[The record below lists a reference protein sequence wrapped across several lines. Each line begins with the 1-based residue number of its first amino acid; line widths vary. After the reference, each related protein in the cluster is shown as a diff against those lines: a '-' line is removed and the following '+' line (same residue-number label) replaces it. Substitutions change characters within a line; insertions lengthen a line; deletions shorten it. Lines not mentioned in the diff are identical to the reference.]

1 MAGRLI
7 AVVGGQYGSE
17 GKGAVAGYLSATSDA
32 PFMGIR
38 VAGPNAGHTVYG
50 KGPDGEE
57 SYAWRLRSI
66 PVNAV
71 TAPESDLI
79 IAAGSEIDMEVFNR
93 ELHDLDK
100 AGYQASSRIIVD
112 DQATILEPRH
122 HEIETADNI
131 QGRIG
136 STSKGIGASRA
147 DRIMRKASL
156 FGGGVDTSK
165 VIRDHLRMG
174 GTALIEGTQGYGLGL
189 HAGQYPFC
197 TSQDCR
203 AVDFLAQAGV
213 SPWDRAV
220 DVFDIWVTARTYPI
234 RVAGNSGPLENET
247 NWEELGLEAERTTVT
262 QKIRRVG
269 HFDANLVREAVI
281 ANGGA
286 PNVKIAL
293 TMFDYIF
300 PELKNQSQIDILT
313 EEQYKYI
320 KDIEDKVDA
329 RVALIGTGP
338 STMAWVK

>member
-50 KGPDGEE
+50 KGPNGEE
-57 SYAWRLRSI
+57 SYAWRLRSV

-79 IAAGSEIDMEVFNR
+79 VAAGSEIDIEVLNR
-93 ELHDLDK
+93 ELSDLDK
-100 AGYQASSRIIVD
+100 AGFEASSRIIID

-122 HEIETADNI
+122 QDIEYADGI
-131 QGRIG
+131 QARIG
-136 STSKGIGASRA
+136 STSKGIGAARA

-165 VIRDHLRMG
+165 VIRDHLRSG
-174 GTALIEGTQGYGLGL
+174 GTALIEGTQGYSLGL
-189 HAGQYPFC
+189 HAGLYPFC

-203 AVDFLAQAGV
+203 ALDFLAQAGV
-213 SPWDRAV
+213 SPWDSAV
-220 DVFDIWVTARTYPI
+220 DLFDIWVTARTYPI
-234 RVAGNSGPLENET
+234 RVAGNSGPMENET
-247 NWEELGLEAERTTVT
+247 SWEQLGLDAERTTVT

-269 HFDANLVREAVI
+269 HFDSKIVKDAVV

-286 PNVKIAL
+286 PTVSIAL
-293 TMFDYIF
+293 TMFDYVF
-300 PELKNQSQIDILT
+300 PDLANQSQIDILSD
-313 EEQYKYI
+313 EQAKYI
-320 KDIEDKVDA
+320 NDIENAVNA
-329 RVALIGTGP
+329 RVKLVGTGH

>member
-1 MAGRLI
+1 MAGHLI

-17 GKGAVAGYLSATSDA
+17 GKGAVAGYLSRTANT

-38 VAGPNAGHTVYG
+38 VAGPNAGHTVIG
-50 KGPDGEE
+50 SGPDGEE
-57 SYAWRLRSI
+57 SYAWRLRAV

-71 TAPESDLI
+71 TAPTSTLV
-79 IAAGSEIDMEVFNR
+79 IAAGSEIDMDVLNQ
-93 ELHDLDK
+93 ELSDLDK
-100 AGYQASSRIIVD
+100 AGYDASSRIFID
-112 DQATILEPRH
+112 DQATLLEPRH
-122 HEIETADNI
+122 HELEQADNI

-156 FGGGVDTSK
+156 FGGGVDTSAL
-165 VIRDHLRMG
+165 IREHLAKG

-203 AVDFLAQAGV
+203 AVDFFAQAGI
-213 SPWDRAV
+213 SPWDNAV
-220 DVFDIWVTARTYPI
+220 GTFDIWVTARTYPI

-247 NWEELGLEAERTTVT
+247 SWEQLGLAAERTTVT
-262 QKIRRVG
+262 QKVRRVG
-269 HFDANLVREAVI
+269 HFDSKLVRDAVI

-286 PNVKIAL
+286 PVVKVAL

-300 PELKNQSQIDILT
+300 PELKNVEQIDILT
-313 EEQYKYI
+313 DDQAKYI
-320 KDIEDKVDA
+320 KEIEDAIDA
-329 RVALIGTGP
+329 PVSLVGTGP
-338 STMAWVK
+338 STMAWVR

>member
-17 GKGAVAGYLSATSDA
+17 GKGAVAGYLSATSEV

-38 VAGPNAGHTVYG
+38 VAGPNAGHTVIG

-79 IAAGSEIDMEVFNR
+79 IAAGSEIDLEVFNK
-93 ELHDLDK
+93 ELFDLDK
-100 AGYQASSRIIVD
+100 AGYEASSRIIVD
-112 DQATILEPRH
+112 DQATILEPMH
-122 HEIETADNI
+122 HDTETADGI
-131 QGRIG
+131 QARIG
-136 STSKGIGASRA
+136 STSKGIGAARA

-165 VIRDHLRMG
+165 VIRDHLKMG

-189 HAGQYPFC
+189 HAGLYPFC

-203 AVDFLAQAGV
+203 AIDFLSQAGI
-213 SPWDRAV
+213 SPWDRVV
-220 DVFDIWVTARTYPI
+220 DVFDVWVTARTYPI

-247 NWEELGLEAERTTVT
+247 SWEQLGLEAERTTVT

-269 HFDANLVREAVI
+269 HFDSKLVRDAVI

-286 PNVKIAL
+286 PTVKIAL

-300 PELKNQSQIDILT
+300 PEVKGGEVIESLSA
-313 EEQYKYI
+313 EQQKYI
-320 KDIEDKVDA
+320 TGIEDAVSASVKLV
-329 RVALIGTGP
+329 GTGP
-338 STMAWVK
+338 ATMAWVV

>member
-17 GKGAVAGYLSATSDA
+17 GKGAVAGHLSTDSEA

-38 VAGPNAGHTVYG
+38 VAGPNAGHTVIG
-50 KGPDGEE
+50 KGPNGEE

-79 IAAGSEIDMEVFNR
+79 VAAGSEIDMEVFNR
-93 ELHDLDK
+93 ELSELDQ
-100 AGYQASSRIIVD
+100 AGYQASSRILVD
-112 DQATILEPRH
+112 DQATILEQH
-122 HEIETADNI
+122 HHDTETADGI
-131 QGRIG
+131 QARIG

-156 FGGGVDTSK
+156 FGGGVDTSRL
-165 VIRDHLRMG
+165 IREHLQRG

-189 HAGQYPFC
+189 HAGLYPFC

-203 AVDFLAQAGV
+203 AIDFCAQAGV
-213 SPWDRAV
+213 SPWDKAV

-247 NWEELGLEAERTTVT
+247 SWEELGLAVERTTVT
-262 QKIRRVG
+262 QKVRRVG
-269 HFDANLVREAVI
+269 HFDSKLVRDSVV

-286 PNVKIAL
+286 PTVSIAL

-300 PELKNQSQIDILT
+300 PEVKDLT
-313 EEQYKYI
+313 EVELTSEQRDYI
-320 KDIEDKVDA
+320 TEIESAVMAKVK
-329 RVALIGTGP
+329 LIGTGP
-338 STMAWVK
+338 STMAWVR

>member
-17 GKGAVAGYLSATSDA
+17 GKGAVAGYLSATSEV

-50 KGPDGEE
+50 KGPNGEE

-93 ELHDLDK
+93 ELSELDK

-122 HEIETADNI
+122 HEYEQADNI

-165 VIRDHLRMG
+165 VIREHLKMG

-189 HAGQYPFC
+189 HAGHYPFC

-203 AVDFLAQAGV
+203 AVDFLAQAGI
-213 SPWDRAV
+213 SPWDKAV
-220 DVFDIWVTARTYPI
+220 DIFDIWVTARTYPI

-247 NWEELGLEAERTTVT
+247 SWEQLGLEAERTTVT

-269 HFDANLVREAVI
+269 HFDSALVRDAVI

-286 PNVKIAL
+286 PTVRIAL

-300 PELKNQSQIDILT
+300 PEVKDQTQIDILSD
-313 EEQYKYI
+313 EQQKYI
-320 KDIEDKVDA
+320 SDIEQAVNAKVGL
-329 RVALIGTGP
+329 VGTGP
-338 STMAWVK
+338 TTMAWVK

>member
-17 GKGAVAGYLSATSDA
+17 GKGAVAGYLSSTCDV

-50 KGPDGEE
+50 KGPNGEE
-57 SYAWRLRSI
+57 SYAWRLRSV

-71 TAPESDLI
+71 TAPESDLV
-79 IAAGSEIDMEVFNR
+79 IAAGSEIDIEVFNQ
-93 ELHDLDK
+93 ELSDLDK
-100 AGYQASSRIIVD
+100 ADYEASSRIIVD

-165 VIRDHLRMG
+165 VIRDHLKLG

-203 AVDFLAQAGV
+203 AVDFCAQAGI

-220 DVFDIWVTARTYPI
+220 DVFDVWVTARTYPI

-247 NWEELGLEAERTTVT
+247 SWEQLGLEAERTTVT

-269 HFDANLVREAVI
+269 HFDPALVRDAVV

-286 PNVKIAL
+286 PTVKIAL

-300 PELKNQSQIDILT
+300 PELKNQTQVDILT
-313 EEQYKYI
+313 DEQYRYI
-320 KDIEDKVDA
+320 HDIENAVNAQVK
-329 RVALIGTGP
+329 LIGTGP

>member
-38 VAGPNAGHTVYG
+38 VAGPNAGHTVIG

-93 ELHDLDK
+93 ELSDLDK

-122 HEIETADNI
+122 HDIETSDGI
-131 QGRIG
+131 QARIG

-156 FGGGVDTSK
+156 FGGGVDTSQ
-165 VIRDHLRMG
+165 VIREHLQRG

-189 HAGQYPFC
+189 HAGLYPFC

-203 AVDFLAQAGV
+203 ALDFLAQAGV

-220 DVFDIWVTARTYPI
+220 DVFDVWVTARTYPI

-247 NWEELGLEAERTTVT
+247 SWEQLGLEAERTTVT

-269 HFDANLVREAVI
+269 HFDSKLVRDAVV

-286 PNVKIAL
+286 PTVKVAL

-300 PELKNQSQIDILT
+300 PELKDQGQIDILS
-313 EEQYKYI
+313 EEQQRYI
-320 KDIEDKVDA
+320 TDIESAVNAPVKLV
-329 RVALIGTGP
+329 GTGP
-338 STMAWVK
+338 SAMAWVK

>member
-1 MAGRLI
+1 
-7 AVVGGQYGSE
+7 
-17 GKGAVAGYLSATSDA
+17 
-32 PFMGIR
+32 
-38 VAGPNAGHTVYG
+38 
-50 KGPDGEE
+50 
-57 SYAWRLRSI
+57 
-66 PVNAV
+66 VNAV

-112 DQATILEPRH
+112 DQATILEPMH
-122 HEIETADNI
+122 HDMETADGI
-131 QGRIG
+131 QARIG
-136 STSKGIGASRA
+136 STSKGIGAARA

-165 VIRDHLRMG
+165 VIREHLRMG

-203 AVDFLAQAGV
+203 AIDFLSQAGV
-213 SPWDRAV
+213 SPWDSAV
-220 DVFDIWVTARTYPI
+220 DVFDVWVTARTYPI
-234 RVAGNSGPLENET
+234 RVAGNSGPLESET
-247 NWEELGLEAERTTVT
+247 SWEELGLEAERTTVT

-269 HFDANLVREAVI
+269 HFDANLVKEAVI
-281 ANGGA
+281 ANGGS
-286 PNVKIAL
+286 PNVRIAL

-300 PELKNQSQIDILT
+300 PELKNQSQIDILSDD
-313 EEQYKYI
+313 QQKYI
-320 KDIEDKVDA
+320 TDIENAVNA
-329 RVALIGTGP
+329 RVALVGTGP

>member
-17 GKGAVAGYLSATSDA
+17 GKGAVAGYLSSTCDV

-50 KGPDGEE
+50 KGPNGEE
-57 SYAWRLRSI
+57 SYAWRLRSV

-71 TAPESDLI
+71 TAPESDLV
-79 IAAGSEIDMEVFNR
+79 IAAGSEIDIEVFNQ
-93 ELHDLDK
+93 ELSDLDK
-100 AGYQASSRIIVD
+100 AGYEASSRIIVD

-165 VIRDHLRMG
+165 VIREHLARG

-203 AVDFLAQAGV
+203 AVDFCAQAGI
-213 SPWDRAV
+213 SPWDRVV
-220 DVFDIWVTARTYPI
+220 DVFDVWVTARTYPI

-247 NWEELGLEAERTTVT
+247 SWEQLGLEAERTTVT

-269 HFDANLVREAVI
+269 HFDPALVRDAVV

-286 PNVKIAL
+286 PTVKIAL

-300 PELKNQSQIDILT
+300 PELKNQTQVDILT
-313 EEQYKYI
+313 DEQYRYI
-320 KDIEDKVDA
+320 HDIENAVNAQVK
-329 RVALIGTGP
+329 LIGTGP

>member
-17 GKGAVAGYLSATSDA
+17 GKGAVAGYLSSTSEV

-50 KGPDGEE
+50 KGPNGEE

-71 TAPESDLI
+71 TAPESDLV
-79 IAAGSEIDMEVFNR
+79 IAAGSEIDLEVFNR
-93 ELHDLDK
+93 ELSDLDK
-100 AGYQASSRIIVD
+100 AGYEASSRIIVD
-112 DQATILEPRH
+112 DQATILEPH
-122 HEIETADNI
+122 HHDIEADSAMHE
-131 QGRIG
+131 RLG
-136 STSKGIGASRA
+136 STGKGIGASRA
-147 DRIMRKASL
+147 DRIMRKANL

-165 VIRDHLRMG
+165 VIRDHLKMG

-189 HAGQYPFC
+189 HAGEYPFC

-203 AVDFLAQAGV
+203 ALDFCAQAGI
-213 SPWDRAV
+213 SPWDRAI

-247 NWEELGLEAERTTVT
+247 SWAALGLEAEKTTVT

-269 HFDANLVREAVI
+269 HFDAKLVRDAVV

-286 PNVKIAL
+286 PTVKIAL

-300 PELKNQSQIDILT
+300 PEVKNQEQIDILT
-313 EEQYKYI
+313 EEQLKYI
-320 KDIEDKVDA
+320 RDIETAVNA
-329 RVALIGTGP
+329 QIFLVGTGP

>member
-1 MAGRLI
+1 
-7 AVVGGQYGSE
+7 
-17 GKGAVAGYLSATSDA
+17 
-32 PFMGIR
+32 
-38 VAGPNAGHTVYG
+38 
-50 KGPDGEE
+50 
-57 SYAWRLRSI
+57 
-66 PVNAV
+66 
-71 TAPESDLI
+71 
-79 IAAGSEIDMEVFNR
+79 
-93 ELHDLDK
+93 
-100 AGYQASSRIIVD
+100 
-112 DQATILEPRH
+112 LEPMH
-122 HEIETADNI
+122 HDIETADGI
-131 QGRIG
+131 QARIG
-136 STSKGIGASRA
+136 STSKGIGAARA

-203 AVDFLAQAGV
+203 AIDFLSQAGV
-213 SPWDRAV
+213 SPWDKAV
-220 DVFDIWVTARTYPI
+220 DVFDVWVTARTYPI

-269 HFDANLVREAVI
+269 HFDASLVREAVI
-281 ANGGA
+281 ANGGS

-313 EEQYKYI
+313 DEQYNYI
-320 KDIEDKVDA
+320 TDIENQVDA

>member
-17 GKGAVAGYLSATSDA
+17 GKGAVAGYLSATSET

-38 VAGPNAGHTVYG
+38 VAGPNAGHTVIG
-50 KGPDGEE
+50 KGPNGEE

-93 ELHDLDK
+93 ELSELDQ

-112 DQATILEPRH
+112 EQATILEPAH
-122 HEIETADNI
+122 HDIETADGI
-131 QGRIG
+131 QNRIG
-136 STSKGIGASRA
+136 STSKGIGAARA
-147 DRIMRKASL
+147 DRIMRKAEL

-165 VIRDHLRMG
+165 VIREHLRMG

-189 HAGQYPFC
+189 HAGLYPFC

-203 AVDFLAQAGV
+203 AIDFCSQAGI
-213 SPWDRAV
+213 SPWDNAV
-220 DVFDIWVTARTYPI
+220 DVFDVWVTARTYPI

-247 NWEELGLEAERTTVT
+247 DWETLGLEAERTTVT

-269 HFDANLVREAVI
+269 HFNAGLVKEAVV

-286 PNVKIAL
+286 PTVKIAL

-300 PELKNQSQIDILT
+300 PELKNQQSIDILT
-313 EEQYKYI
+313 DDQHNYI
-320 KDIEDKVDA
+320 TNIENQVNAKV
-329 RVALIGTGP
+329 VLIGTGP